1 MDPGAQRSNWRKSR
15 LRKMLRWLTTLR
27 VVRGFARGTGLT
39 PLMRKVYHCWSA
51 PDGVFRVYV
60 AGVPITLYARTG
72 QELLQ
77 LEGALVT
84 ERVWSERYALETFL
98 AFLNPGDVA
107 YDVGANFGLYSV
119 ALANKV
125 GDNGRVVAFEPLGH
139 TFERLQANIRLNKL
153 ANVLCFQKALGSKTE
168 RLEMFV
174 DEERP
179 WCSSLL
185 RRSGIGSE
193 RVCEV
198 VEVTTGDSM
207 RQAHN
212 LPVPRAVKI
221 DVEGYEYAVIQG
233 LKGTLSDPHCE
244 FVECEVHP
252 QSLPSGTTPAHLIN
266 LLRVCG
272 FNRIDIQGRGPEQ
285 QVLAYR
291 S

>member
-1 MDPGAQRSNWRKSR
+1 MRKV
-15 LRKMLRWLTTLR
+15 LRWLTTLR
-27 VVRGFARGTGLT
+27 VVRGFARWSGLT
-39 PLMRKVYHCWSA
+39 PLMRKVYHSWSA
-51 PDGVFRVYV
+51 PDDMFRVCV

-84 ERVWSERYALETFL
+84 DREWSERQALETFL

-119 ALANKV
+119 ALAHKV
-125 GDNGRVVAFEPLGH
+125 GNKGQVVAFEPLGR

-153 ANVLCFQKALGSKTE
+153 ANVLCFQKALGSKAG

-185 RRSGIGSE
+185 RRPGIGSE

-207 RQAHN
+207 RQEHN
-212 LPVPRAVKI
+212 LPMPRAVKI
-221 DVEGYEYAVIQG
+221 DVEGYEYAVLQG

-252 QSLPSGTTPAHLIN
+252 QTLPSDTTPAHVIN